1 MSMDFSQINIHDSI
15 YINKLKHNY
24 QEKMNGMHE
33 NIIDKID
40 YGVDIRI
47 MRLFGGRIIDIEEF
61 RRIES
66 DEEEDQNVNG

>member
-1 MSMDFSQINIHDSI
+1 
-15 YINKLKHNY
+15 
-24 QEKMNGMHE
+24 MNGMHE